1 MAEPIRTDEPVD
13 RLFSRPVAGLLV
25 KVLAPTPISAN
36 QVTGISAFFGVCV
49 GVALGFQQGLI
60 AAGCVLAYLAFDCA
74 DGQLARV
81 RGGGGYLGRA
91 MDGFGDYITAVAIHV
106 GMALWIGDL
115 HGSWLAGWC
124 LSALAGAGMAWA
136 SFQLDRYKRRYGGT
150 GDDLVVLRA
159 EAEATPGIKGWMIS
173 TLEPYALKLD
183 AGALIPD
190 LEAYQARM
198 RWPTIL
204 WLSNGPTM
212 HCAAMTVCFALGR
225 PDIYAAIAAA
235 PMMLLTLLTL
245 WVQHRA
251 EAREPSVVEHPTG

>member
-1 MAEPIRTDEPVD
+1 MAAPIRTDEPVD
-13 RLFSRPVAGLLV
+13 RFFSRPVAGLLV
-25 KVLAPTPISAN
+25 RALAPTAITAN

-49 GVALGFQQGLI
+49 GVALWFHQGLI
-60 AAGCVLAYLAFDCA
+60 AAVCVLAYLAFDCA

-106 GMALWIGDL
+106 GMAIWIGDL
-115 HGSWLAGWC
+115 QGSWLAGWC

-136 SFQLDRYKRRYGGT
+136 SFQLDRYKRRYSGT
-150 GDDLVVLRA
+150 GDDLAVLRA

-198 RWPTIL
+198 RWPIIL
-204 WLSNGPTM
+204 WLSNGPTA
-212 HCAAMTVCFALGR
+212 HCAAMTVCFAFGR

-235 PMMLLTLLTL
+235 PMMLLTLLSL
-245 WVQHRA
+245 WIQHRA
-251 EAREPSVVEHPTG
+251 EAREPAVVEHPG